1 MREFVIT
8 VNSTVDLPKEWL
20 KERNVPVLPLK
31 YTIDGQTYQDMEGL
45 SAKEFFQKLREGHMS
60 VTSQINP
67 EEAREMMEPFLKEG
81 KDLLHLAFSSGLS
94 GTYNSMRIVEY
105 GFGSKINAYSKC
117 NVYSRFNYIN
127 SVISNRPSGSKT
139 TNCNGDK
146 FRIYRN
152 STSNRFTVWI
162 WSNNR
167 G

>member
-81 KDLLHLAFSSGLS
+81 KDLLIGSNPKFLIDALRVIDEEEVELYMVNPKAPCSIKNPEESYIYLILPVNFS
-94 GTYNSMRIVEY
+94 
-105 GFGSKINAYSKC
+105 
-117 NVYSRFNYIN
+117 
-127 SVISNRPSGSKT
+127 
-139 TNCNGDK
+139 
-146 FRIYRN
+146 
-152 STSNRFTVWI
+152 TV
-162 WSNNR
+162 S
-167 G
+167 

>member
-81 KDLLHLAFSSGLS
+81 KDLLIGFNPKFLIDALRVIDDEMVTLYLVNPKAPCFIRDEKGTYIYLILPVNFSS
-94 GTYNSMRIVEY
+94 
-105 GFGSKINAYSKC
+105 A
-117 NVYSRFNYIN
+117 
-127 SVISNRPSGSKT
+127 SV
-139 TNCNGDK
+139 
-146 FRIYRN
+146 
-152 STSNRFTVWI
+152 
-162 WSNNR
+162 
-167 G
+167 